1 MNKIENEN
9 NIFENIKLF
18 FDRLKNDEHFQE
30 EYIEHV
36 RKIYNTHRHYESY
49 TLEYTLIFASEKGF
63 EIPLDAAK
71 KYYLLNKKQ
80 FSTAPRFAPAP
91 YYHPSGVVIIY
102 PYKSQNEKCYWD
114 FNIKDS

>member
-9 NIFENIKLF
+9 NIFEKIKLF
-18 FDRLKNDEHFQE
+18 FDRLKNDEQFQE
-30 EYIEHV
+30 DYHEHV
-36 RKIYNTHRHYESY
+36 RKIYNTDRHWESY
-49 TLEYTLIFASEKGF
+49 TLEYTLFFASEKGF

-80 FSTAPRFAPAP
+80 FLTSPRFAPEP
-91 YYHPSGVVIIY
+91 YFHPSGVVIKY
-102 PYKSQNEKCYWD
+102 REGEGECYWD